1 MAATKTMNDLTLIP
15 VHQEDRNI
23 FERLIVIVDSNYPD
37 HWRSWRVEDIPYT
50 DLFGAKIS
58 PQVEAKLRFAIPT
71 SELTSA
77 FTPDDPTL
85 SEKKFRAIKR
95 KLLDWPLGRALI
107 YSPHSIMEKI
117 HKGSYS
123 EFMHTVK
130 LIKTKLTSRDAASGN
145 SPKKRRSISPS
156 GSSAGKTPRSEPT
169 TITEPQISV
178 FEKMMQVLS
187 YQTKAIESVAEQM
200 SALTAKNSSSRS
212 DSPPVELDQSF
223 DSVVDSTQE
232 DDFEAPSLNAAP
244 PEDQAEISN
253 ENDTGCDFSPCT
265 VETEPKYAKADPQ
278 LAEQGR
284 KCQRL
289 GEDNW
294 KNVRYSDVQKTFHA
308 TPVFSALK
316 VNGLLAPS
324 TPAWTS
330 LSQLERMDTAL
341 GAITHGLLL
350 QRQAF
355 QEACKKLD
363 ANSQREIQNHFLNP
377 ECNFRKLSDNLL
389 QYTCGRRAEVIQL
402 RRETYKSQ
410 NKALN
415 DILHDIP
422 PSETHLFSDQKL
434 AEAVKDQGGA
444 HKFFPKKTSTNYKI
458 DKKTIPPTT
467 NRSYRQQPNHGRH
480 QNRKSTSKNFRPS
493 GKHASSSSYK
503 ARPQNNPK
511 KS

>member
-1 MAATKTMNDLTLIP
+1 MAATKIMNDLTLIP
-15 VHQEDRNI
+15 VQQEDRSI
-23 FERLIVIVDSNYPD
+23 FERLIGIVDNNYPQ
-37 HWRSWRVEDIPYT
+37 HWRSWEVEDIPYT
-50 DLFGAKIS
+50 DLFGSKIS
-58 PQVEAKLRFAIPT
+58 SQVEAKLRFAIPT

-117 HKGSYS
+117 HRSSYS

-130 LIKTKLTSRDAASGN
+130 LIKSKLTSRDAVSGN
-145 SPKKRRSISPS
+145 SPKKRHSLSPS
-156 GSSAGKTPRSEPT
+156 SSSAEKTPRREHT
-169 TITEPQISV
+169 TVTDPQISL

-200 SALTAKNSSSRS
+200 TALNAKNNSSRS

-223 DSVVDSTQE
+223 ESVVDSTQG
-232 DDFEAPSLNAAP
+232 DDFEAPSLNAAS
-244 PEDQAEISN
+244 PENQTEISN
-253 ENDTGCDFSPCT
+253 ENDIGCDFSPCT

-316 VNGLLAPS
+316 VNSLLAPS
-324 TPAWTS
+324 TPTWTS
-330 LSQLERMDTAL
+330 LSQLEKMDTAL

-363 ANSQREIQNHFLNP
+363 VNSQREIQKNFLNP

-402 RRETYKSQ
+402 RRDTYKSQ
-410 NKALN
+410 NKVLN
-415 DILHDIP
+415 EILHDIP
-422 PSETHLFSDQKL
+422 PSETHLFSEQKL
-434 AEAVKDQGGA
+434 TEAVKDQGGV
-444 HKFFPKKTSTNYKI
+444 HKFFPKKTSTSYKN
-458 DKKTIPPTT
+458 DKKTTPPTT
-467 NRSYRQQPNHGRH
+467 NRPFRQQQTHGRQQH
-480 QNRKSTSKNFRPS
+480 RKTTSKTFRPS
-493 GKHASSSSYK
+493 SKHASSSYK